1 MVTAEL
7 STQDTVGQLVAQKPS
22 RSRLFEKLGIDYC
35 CGGKK
40 TLADACA
47 AKGLDPKTIL
57 AVLEVQ
63 DQTAE
68 GALVDAA
75 AMSLSALC
83 DHIEA
88 THHAYLR
95 TELPRL
101 AFLIKKVAGVHGGE
115 DSRLVKLN
123 DVFTALAEEMRS
135 HMGKEEQV
143 LFPMIRQMEGSSGR
157 QSFHC
162 GSVNNPIAVM
172 EHEHDSAGAALAK
185 MRELTDDY
193 TPPAHACN
201 TYRAMLDA
209 LAQLEADM
217 HQHVHKENNILFPK
231 ASQLEASRR

>member
-1 MVTAEL
+1 MTATAL

-22 RSRLFEKLGIDYC
+22 RSRFFEKLGIDYC
-35 CGGKK
+35 CGGKRS
-40 TLADACA
+40 LADACA
-47 AKGLDPKTIL
+47 AKGLDANTIL
-57 AVLEVQ
+57 AVLEVA
-63 DQTAE
+63 DQQSE
-68 GALVDAA
+68 GGLVDAA
-75 AMSLSALC
+75 SMSLTALC

-115 DSRLVKLN
+115 DSRLVQLD
-123 DVFTALAEEMRS
+123 DVFTAFVEELRS
-135 HMGKEEQV
+135 HMMKEEQV
-143 LFPMIRQMEGSSGR
+143 LFPIIRKIELYSGP

-172 EHEHDSAGAALAK
+172 EHEHDNAGAALAK
-185 MRELTDDY
+185 MRALTDDF

-231 ASQLEASRR
+231 ASELEASRR